1 VIVLADFSQTYG
13 RQRFPFAGVEHRLNA
28 SSELAVFWKT
38 YIDRS
43 SFSFT
48 VQHQNFAPFDQP

>member
-1 VIVLADFSQTYG
+1 
-13 RQRFPFAGVEHRLNA
+13 VEHRLNA